1 MDFCRLYI
9 EKELLQRSMQQLH
22 LFFDKKLE
30 IYVNMLKLFEFMP
43 IYNKIRYARFEQR
56 KCFDDHQ

>member
-9 EKELLQRSMQQLH
+9 EKELLQRSMQQPH

-30 IYVNMLKLFEFMP
+30 IYVNMLKLFTLLP
-43 IYNKIRYARFEQR
+43 IYK
-56 KCFDDHQ
+56 